1 MVIPKQH
8 NTEKFL
14 MKVSLRAIFV
24 GVIASL
30 GLTACNMTLPVYMRH
45 PQTNQTAACGPYN
58 YGPFTA
64 QVVEAREERCI
75 TDYQRQG
82 YERAPS

>member
-1 MVIPKQH
+1 
-8 NTEKFL
+8 
-14 MKVSLRAIFV
+14 MKIYVRIIFV

-30 GLTACNMTLPVYMRH
+30 GLAACNTTRPVYMRH

-58 YGPFTA
+58 YGPVTA
-64 QVVEAREERCI
+64 QVVESREQRCI

-82 YERAPS
+82 YERAPT